1 MQRARKVLWV
11 NLQHVKV
18 LPKSKDEMFGKMV
31 ITMVAKIPKSEE
43 KYLVKLQIQDI
54 VQMLYSLSRGGANV
68 SFTPQ
73 GIDIDVARNFTFMPS
88 RDDTISQVTIFSDF
102 NIVILEKQQIPF
114 IHHVIKLG
122 RFYRDKQ
129 FHFREQYWLLQLH
142 TNCTMETLY
151 EQQ

>member
-1 MQRARKVLWV
+1 
-11 NLQHVKV
+11 
-18 LPKSKDEMFGKMV
+18 
-31 ITMVAKIPKSEE
+31 
-43 KYLVKLQIQDI
+43 
-54 VQMLYSLSRGGANV
+54 
-68 SFTPQ
+68 
-73 GIDIDVARNFTFMPS
+73 MPS

-114 IHHVIKLG
+114 IYHVIKLG

-129 FHFREQYWLLQLH
+129 FHFREQYWLLQSH